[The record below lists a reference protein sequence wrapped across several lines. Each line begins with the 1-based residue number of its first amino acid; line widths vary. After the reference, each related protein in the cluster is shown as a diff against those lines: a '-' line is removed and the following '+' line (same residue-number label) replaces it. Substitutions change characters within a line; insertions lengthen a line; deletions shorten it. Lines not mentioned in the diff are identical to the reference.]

1 MYQIKETAKELIK
14 EKIRISYLTK
24 KTELSRQYISMIINK
39 NQVCSQVVAYNITKA
54 LDENKK
60 IEDYFIKIS

>member
-1 MYQIKETAKELIK
+1 MYQMKETTKELIK

-24 KTELSRQYISMIINK
+24 KTELSRQYISMIVNK
-39 NQVCSQVVAYNITKA
+39 NQVCSKVVAYIITKA
-54 LDENKK
+54 LDENKN

>member
-1 MYQIKETAKELIK
+1 MYQIKETTKKLIK

>member
-1 MYQIKETAKELIK
+1 MYQIKETIKELIK

-39 NQVCSQVVAYNITKA
+39 NQVCSKAVAYTITKA

>member
-39 NQVCSQVVAYNITKA
+39 NQVCSKVVAYTITKA

>member
-1 MYQIKETAKELIK
+1 MYQIKETTKKLIK

-39 NQVCSQVVAYNITKA
+39 NQVCSQVVAYTITKA

>member
-1 MYQIKETAKELIK
+1 MYQIKETTKELIK

-24 KTELSRQYISMIINK
+24 KTGLSRQYISMIINK
-39 NQVCSQVVAYNITKA
+39 NQVCSQVVAYTITKA